1 MAGVDYMTTEQWA
14 GQQDGGVLI
23 GKVYGHLNDAHKVAT
38 AQRLTSFEHPA
49 NVTDLPKQAT
59 G

>member
-1 MAGVDYMTTEQWA
+1 MTIAQWA
-14 GQQDGGVLI
+14 GQQDGGALI
-23 GKVYGHLNDAHKVAT
+23 GKVYGHLNDAHKVAS
-38 AQRLTSFEHPA
+38 AQRLTVFERPA